1 MYPPFII
8 VPTINVT
15 IAIPTPDNTNPDIA
29 GTKCF
34 PALNPSSAEKIKFPA
49 PKKIPKSNSPI
60 KKPFFIILSLL

>member
-8 VPTINVT
+8 VPTIKVI
-15 IAIPTPDNTNPDIA
+15 IAIPTPDNTKPDMA

-34 PALNPSSAEKIKFPA
+34 PALNPSSAGKIRFPA
-49 PKKIPKSNSPI
+49 PKKIPNSNNPI